1 MTGMLIDSFE
11 ARKIL
16 EAFDEGRD
24 SMLAFF
30 DLRFTQAEVRFRKG
44 KIVIDDIYYDPE
56 VIRKI
61 AKNPAVFLVE
71 DPPRIIAFFDESYYK
86 LEPIENTAPTLEID
100 GIRMHRTKYQTP
112 LEDARNKISLVSVS
126 EGEDVLDIC
135 TGLGYTAIES
145 YRKKARV
152 ITIEKDPNVIEIAE
166 HNPYSRELF
175 KGIEE
180 RKITLLNEDASE
192 AIESF
197 ADESFNVILHDPPR
211 FSLAGELYSGSFY
224 RELYRVLR
232 EGGRMLHYVGKPGS
246 RYRGKDFIS
255 GIEQRLTDC
264 GFQTERT
271 EDNESILAYK

>member
-1 MTGMLIDSFE
+1 MLIDSFE

-16 EAFDEGRD
+16 DAFEDGRD
-24 SMLAFF
+24 SILAFF
-30 DLRFTQAEVRFRKG
+30 DLRFSQAEVRFRGG
-44 KIVIDDIYYDPE
+44 KIIIGDISYEPE

-71 DPPRIIAFFDESYYK
+71 DPPRIIAFFDKSYYK

-100 GIRMHRTKYQTP
+100 GIRMHRTKYLTP
-112 LEDARNKISLVSVS
+112 LEDARNKIQLVSVS

-166 HNPYSRELF
+166 YNPYSKDLF

-197 ADESFNVILHDPPR
+197 ADASFSVILHDPPR
-211 FSLAGELYSGSFY
+211 FSLAGELYSGKFY
-224 RELYRVLR
+224 RELYRILR
-232 EGGRMLHYVGKPGS
+232 EGGRMLHYIGKPGA

-255 GIEQRLTDC
+255 GIEQRLNDC
-264 GFQTERT
+264 GFRTERT
-271 EDNESILAYK
+271 EDNESIIAYK

>member
-1 MTGMLIDSFE
+1 MLIDSFE

-16 EAFDEGRD
+16 EAYEGGRD
-24 SMLAFF
+24 SIIAFF
-30 DLRFTQAEVRFRKG
+30 DLRFTQEEVRFRGG
-44 KIVIDDIYYDPE
+44 KIIIGGISYEPE

-61 AKNPAVFLVE
+61 AKNPAVFIIE
-71 DPPRIIAFFDESYYK
+71 NPPRIIAFFDKSYYK

-100 GIRMHRTKYQTP
+100 GIRMHRTKYLTP
-112 LEDARNKISLVSVS
+112 LEDARKKINLVAVA

-166 HNPYSRELF
+166 YNPYSRDLF

-180 RKITLLNEDASE
+180 NRITLFNDDASE
-192 AIESF
+192 VIKTFEDSTF
-197 ADESFNVILHDPPR
+197 SVILHDPPR
-211 FSLAGELYSGSFY
+211 FSLAGELYSASFY

-232 EGGRMLHYVGKPGS
+232 EGGRMLHYIGKPGAK
-246 RYRGKDFIS
+246 YRGKDFIS
-255 GIEQRLTDC
+255 GIEKRLGEC
-264 GFQTERT
+264 GFYTERT

>member
-1 MTGMLIDSFE
+1 MLIDTFE
-11 ARKIL
+11 ARRIL
-16 EAFDEGRD
+16 EAFEEGRD
-24 SMLAFF
+24 SIVAFF
-30 DLRFTQAEVRFRKG
+30 DLRFTQEEVRFREG
-44 KIVIDDIYYDPE
+44 KIVIGEISYDPK

-100 GIRMHRTKYQTP
+100 GIRMHRTKYLTP
-112 LEDARNKISLVSVS
+112 LEDARNKIKLVAVA

-152 ITIEKDPNVIEIAE
+152 ITIEKDPNVLEIAE
-166 HNPYSRELF
+166 YNPYSRDLF

-192 AIESF
+192 AIKSF
-197 ADESFNVILHDPPR
+197 ADNSFNIILHDPPR
-211 FSLAGELYSGSFY
+211 FSLAGELYSKSFY

-232 EGGRMLHYVGKPGS
+232 EGGRMLHYIGKPGA

-255 GIEQRLTDC
+255 GIEQRLTDV
-264 GFQTERT
+264 GFHTERT
-271 EDNESILAYK
+271 DDNENVLAYK